1 MDANDKLFYRLNDRS
16 PHTQPVDHSQ
26 GGDLLLYEDEI
37 RSVEGPDAGVTGS

>member
-26 GGDLLLYEDEI
+26 GGDPLLYEDEI
-37 RSVEGPDAGVTGS
+37 RSVEGPGARRG